1 MTRAAALALSAFVL
15 PLALAQPA
23 NQPATPPASQ
33 PAEKPAE
40 SKPAETKPAEVKPA
54 DAKPAETKPA
64 AEAPKEPAKPADP
77 YVLGFT
83 VTDIDGKP
91 QKLDQY
97 KGKVILIV
105 NVASECGL
113 TPQYKNLQKLFDD
126 KKDKG
131 LVILAFPANDFA
143 GQEPGKD
150 SDIKSFCEKEY
161 SVTFPLFSKVS
172 VKGDKQHALFKQ
184 LVAQPKPLGGDLAWN
199 FTKFI
204 VDREGKVVARFE
216 PRIDP
221 SDSNLVKKVDELL
234 AKDAPKSK
242 EAPTPEAKPAVPS
255 SK

>member
-15 PLALAQPA
+15 PVALAQPA
-23 NQPATPPASQ
+23 TQPATPPAD
-33 PAEKPAE
+33 
-40 SKPAETKPAEVKPA
+40 KPAETKPAEKPA
-54 DAKPAETKPA
+54 EVKPAETKPA

-97 KGKVILIV
+97 KGKVVLIV

-131 LVILAFPANDFA
+131 FVILAFPANDFA

-199 FTKFI
+199 FAKFI
-204 VDREGKVVARFE
+204 VDRDGKVAARFE

-234 AKDAPKSK
+234 AKDAPKAK
-242 EAPTPEAKPAVPS
+242 DAPAADAKPAASPS
-255 SK
+255 K